1 MSAPLSLAS
10 LFTVEPKEYQNISFD
25 KGDATTVT
33 LLVLGIC
40 VGIVL
45 SSLYT
50 LYQRSV
56 PGSLV
61 RALLRAAA
69 LSPDSAKTLAELELS
84 KKGLLGFELRHNIVL
99 QKTVQ
104 KVEGEESGTRYY
116 IPEELK
122 YRAESRFDK
131 KGNGPVQFI
140 ITVILSLAL
149 AILLIKLIPVVLSMV
164 DAIL

>member
-1 MSAPLSLAS
+1 MRTPLSLVS
-10 LFTVEPKEYQNISFD
+10 LFTLEAKEYENITFD
-25 KGDATTVT
+25 QSDATMVT
-33 LLVLGIC
+33 LLILGIC

-69 LSPDSAKTLAELELS
+69 LSPDSAKTLAELDLS
-84 KKGLLGFELRHNIVL
+84 KKGLLGFELRHNLVL

-104 KVEGEESGTRYY
+104 KAEGEGSDTRYY
-116 IPEELK
+116 IPEALK
-122 YRAESRFDK
+122 YRAEGRFDK
-131 KGNGPVQFI
+131 KGNGPLQFI
-140 ITVILSLAL
+140 LTVFLSIGL
-149 AILLIKLIPVVLSMV
+149 AILLIKLIPFVLAMI
-164 DAIL
+164 DALL